1 MISEIQGSGTIQ
13 ALNDQIKLL
22 TEENEDMLLKLGAQD
37 QLTCQIE
44 DLKQRY
50 ESMAE
55 ELESSQKACDYY

>member
-1 MISEIQGSGTIQ
+1 MNSEIKGSGTIQ

-44 DLKQRY
+44 DLKQRL